1 MLMKN
6 FTISTLFNQLTA
18 IGKRLAMVLTMLFTV
33 GVGSMWGAD
42 VTFTAGTDKGTT
54 TNTSADSMTKS
65 GITISSTSA
74 GLAYDQYRF
83 YNGTITISS
92 SAGNI
97 TKIVF
102 TCTSTAY
109 AEVLAESTASTGSLS
124 ASSTTVTWT
133 GSSSSFTIKNT
144 AQTRVSKIVVTTAA
158 STYTVTYDK
167 NGATSG
173 SIPTDATKY
182 NSGASVTVKTNSG
195 NLAKTGYTF
204 AGWNTKAD
212 GTGTT
217 YTAGT
222 GTFTITANTTLYA
235 KWTANT
241 YTVTWIVDGET
252 KRTDTGVAYNTSK
265 IAPTVSPVPCGGD
278 VIAGWTDA
286 ENGNYVHGTST
297 LHSGATPSIT
307 ITSDKTFYAVF
318 ADYAD

>member
-1 MLMKN
+1 MKN
-6 FTISTLFNQLTA
+6 FNSIFNQLTA
-18 IGKRLAMVLTMLFTV
+18 MPKRLAMVLTVLFTLS
-33 GVGSMWGAD
+33 VGSVLGAD
-42 VTFTAGTDKGTT
+42 VTFTAGTDKGST

-92 SAGNI
+92 TVGNI
-97 TKIVF
+97 TNIVF
-102 TCTSTAY
+102 TCTSSDY
-109 AEVLAESTASTGSLS
+109 ATVLKNSTVSTGSLS
-124 ASSTTVTWT
+124 VSSSTVTWT

-144 AQTRVSKIVVTTAA
+144 AQTRVSKIVITTAA

-182 NSGASVTVKTNSG
+182 NSGAIVTVKTNSG

-222 GTFTITANTTLYA
+222 GTFTISANTTLYA

-241 YTVTWIVDGET
+241 YTVKWIVDGKT
-252 KRTDTGVAYNTSK
+252 ARTDTGVAYNTSK
-265 IAPTVSPVPCGGD
+265 TAPTVSPIPCGD

-286 ENGNYVHGTST
+286 VDGNYEHGTST

>member
-1 MLMKN
+1 
-6 FTISTLFNQLTA
+6 
-18 IGKRLAMVLTMLFTV
+18 
-33 GVGSMWGAD
+33 
-42 VTFTAGTDKGTT
+42 
-54 TNTSADSMTKS
+54 MTKS

-74 GLAYDQYRF
+74 GLAYEQYRF
-83 YNGTITISS
+83 YDGTITISS
-92 SAGNI
+92 NVGNI

-102 TCTSTAY
+102 TCTSSGY
-109 AEVLAESTASTGSLS
+109 AEVLKNSTASTGSLS
-124 ASSTTVTWT
+124 VSNSIVTWT
-133 GSSSSFTIKNT
+133 GSSSSFTIRNT
-144 AQTRVSKIVVTTAA
+144 AQTRVSKIVVTTVS
-158 STYTVTYDK
+158 STLKVTYNA

-173 SIPTDATKY
+173 SVPTDATSY
-182 NSGASVTVKTNSG
+182 TSGATVTVKGNSG

-217 YTAGT
+217 YAAGT
-222 GTFTITANTTLYA
+222 GTFTISSNTTLYA

-241 YTVTWIVDGET
+241 YTVTWIVDGVT

-265 IAPTVSPVPCGGD
+265 TAPTVSPIPCGD

-286 ENGNYVHGTST
+286 VDGNYEHGTST

>member
-1 MLMKN
+1 MKQN
-6 FTISTLFNQLTA
+6 LLFNQASAL
-18 IGKRLAMVLTMLFTV
+18 GKRLAMVLTMLLFV
-33 GVGSMWGAD
+33 GIGQVWGAD
-42 VTFTAGTDKGTT
+42 VTFTAGTDKGST

-92 SAGNI
+92 TVGNI
-97 TKIVF
+97 TNIVF
-102 TCTSTAY
+102 TCTSNDY
-109 AEVLAESTASTGSLS
+109 ATVLKNSTVSTGSLS
-124 ASSTTVTWT
+124 VSSSTVTWT

-144 AQTRVSKIVVTTAA
+144 AQTRVSKIVITTAA

-173 SIPTDATKY
+173 SVPTDNTNYKNGAT
-182 NSGASVTVKTNSG
+182 VTVKNNSG
-195 NLAKTGYTF
+195 SLAKTGYTF

-222 GTFTITANTTLYA
+222 GTFTISANTTLYA

-241 YTVTWIVDGET
+241 YTVKWMVNGTLEHENSAIHNSSVTAPDVDE
-252 KRTDTGVAYNTSK
+252 
-265 IAPTVSPVPCGGD
+265 IPCGD

-286 ENGNYVHGTST
+286 ENGEYIHGEST
-297 LHSGATPSIT
+297 LYKGSKANISP

-318 ADYAD
+318 ADYE

>member
-1 MLMKN
+1 MKN
-6 FTISTLFNQLTA
+6 FNTIFNQLTA
-18 IGKRLAMVLTMLFTV
+18 MPKRLAMVLTVLFTL
-33 GVGSMWGAD
+33 GVGSMLGAD

-54 TNTSADSMTKS
+54 KDTSADSMRKS

-92 SAGNI
+92 TVGNI

-102 TCTSTAY
+102 TCTSNDY
-109 AEVLAESTASTGSLS
+109 ATVLKNSTTSTGSLS
-124 ASSTTVTWT
+124 TSGSTVTWT

-144 AQTRVSKIVVTTAA
+144 AQTRVTKIVVTTAA

-173 SIPTDATKY
+173 SVPTDDTKY
-182 NSGASVTVKTNSG
+182 NSGATVTVKQNSG
-195 NLAKTGYTF
+195 NLAKTGHTF

-212 GTGTT
+212 GKGTT
-217 YTAGT
+217 YAAGT
-222 GTFTITANTTLYA
+222 GTFTISDNTTLYA

-265 IAPTVSPVPCGGD
+265 IAPTVSPVPCGD

-286 ENGNYVHGTST
+286 VDGNYEHGTST

-318 ADYAD
+318 ADYKDQ